1 MAESA
6 TPEVRRRS
14 SRRSGSR
21 AARRG
26 ELFPFPELAHL
37 HHRWRQALEEDP
49 NPPDLAQ
56 RATAYH
62 AARAAFEEEHGPIV
76 SEYWCWN
83 VPSAVALTEKPRRK
97 VDSWF
102 RKPFPAFHRASDWA
116 TKDHPDVAKQM
127 HRCDELAI
135 KASALLSGVR
145 RVICLR
151 LVMSSAAHLLSFVDE
166 RDGPRKPAE
175 NVVANAENVVADTEN
190 VVADEKRALD
200 KAQAYLRTAANGQAQ
215 IVYFLSMAL
224 AAVAIG
230 ALALLGSSWMSVP
243 GVDKDDLW
251 ASVAAGAFGAVVSVV
266 QRINSG
272 QFALT
277 YDVGR
282 PYVVFLGALR
292 PVLGA
297 AFGLVLYLAV
307 VSGLLDVFEVPT
319 DDQTKEL
326 FFFIVIAFLAGFNER
341 WAQDTLTSLG
351 QGSGRT
357 DPAAQTPP
365 PGGGGGGGSPP
376 STPEAT
382 E

>member
-6 TPEVRRRS
+6 TPEVGTRS
-14 SRRSGSR
+14 SRRRR
-21 AARRG
+21 AKAERPHSI
-26 ELFPFPELAHL
+26 PFPELAHL
-37 HHRWRQALEEDP
+37 HHLWRHALDRDL
-49 NPPDLAQ
+49 PDLEK

-62 AARAAFEEEHGPIV
+62 EARAVFEGEHGPIV
-76 SEYWCWN
+76 SEYWCWF

-102 RKPFPAFHRASDWA
+102 RRPFLTFHRASDWA
-116 TKDHPDVAKQM
+116 TRDLPEVATQM
-127 HRCDELAI
+127 HRCDEFAI
-135 KASALLSGVR
+135 RAATVLSGVR

-151 LVMSSAAHLLSFVDE
+151 LVMSSAAHLLSFADAMAGRE
-166 RDGPRKPAE
+166 PTED
-175 NVVANAENVVADTEN
+175 VVAG
-190 VVADEKRALD
+190 EKRTLD
-200 KAQAYLRTAANGQAQ
+200 GTEKYFRDAANGQAQ
-215 IVYFLSMAL
+215 IVYFLSMAG
-224 AAVAIG
+224 AAA
-230 ALALLGSSWMSVP
+230 ALGVVALLGSSWMSVP
-243 GVDKDDLW
+243 GVDKDNFW

-297 AFGLVLYLAV
+297 AFGLMLYLAV
-307 VSGLLDVFEVPT
+307 ESGLLAIFAVPKDKDGT
-319 DDQTKEL
+319 QQL
-326 FFFIVIAFLAGFNER
+326 FFFVVIAFLAGFNER

-357 DPAAQTPP
+357 DPAAPP
-365 PGGGGGGGSPP
+365 PEGAGRSSSSRPKGVS
-376 STPEAT
+376 
-382 E
+382 